1 MKILYES
8 DGLYFIECQWQ
19 PSKARVFF
27 FYYKKVKFV
36 FSHVLFYEI
45 LNMCAIL

>member
-1 MKILYES
+1 MNQMDYTLLNAN
-8 DGLYFIECQWQ
+8 DN
-19 PSKARVFF
+19 PARHGCFVFDH
-27 FYYKKVKFV
+27 KKVKFV